1 MGDGE
6 RRKGTMER
14 SQKATMRED
23 EARKPAEK
31 NKGPQEGGGRK
42 IRRRKETGGSRK
54 EGSLDLKAEG

>member
-6 RRKGTMER
+6 RRKETMER

-31 NKGPQEGGGRK
+31 NKG
-42 IRRRKETGGSRK
+42 RK
-54 EGSLDLKAEG
+54 EGGEGRYGEGKKPVAAGRKAVWI